1 MQQQKSNSTTS
12 EYLYYNS
19 LRCMPAPLECE
30 TECAAATRPIWLVCE
45 HCMSSSVPLQAPCQ
59 ATMSCCAADALDRAD
74 SGEGEGG
81 QSGLLCLGSLLV
93 SVFSLLFFS
102 ATCGTH
108 TLDLVK
114 PVAQSS

>member
-30 TECAAATRPIWLVCE
+30 TECAAATRPIWLVRE
-45 HCMSSSVPLQAPCQ
+45 HCMSSSVPLQAPCP

-81 QSGLLCLGSLLV
+81 QSGLLCMAASLSL
-93 SVFSLLFFS
+93 SFPFSFSLQHVAL
-102 ATCGTH
+102 TH
-108 TLDLVK
+108 LTL
-114 PVAQSS
+114 